1 MAIEFSTGEV
11 AKIVG
16 VSVDTIY
23 RWVREGR
30 LEDPERIKI
39 GKLDVRVWSEKD
51 LQRALTLRE
60 SNRKL
65 RPRRPLRS
73 APAA

>member
-1 MAIEFSTGEV
+1 MAIEFSTSEV
-11 AKIVG
+11 AKLVG

-30 LEDPERIKI
+30 LEDPERIRI
-39 GKLDVRVWSEKD
+39 GKLEVRVWTEQD

-65 RPRRPLRS
+65 RPRKPLGLIRTT
-73 APAA
+73 

>member
-1 MAIEFSTGEV
+1 MAMEFSTSEV
-11 AKIVG
+11 AKLVG

-30 LEDPERIKI
+30 LADPERIKI
-39 GKLDVRVWSEKD
+39 GKLDVRVWSEQD
-51 LQRALTLRE
+51 LQRALTVRE

-65 RPRRPLRS
+65 RPRRPLR
-73 APAA
+73 AVWAT

>member
-1 MAIEFSTGEV
+1 MAIEFSTSEV
-11 AKIVG
+11 AKLVG

-39 GKLDVRVWSEKD
+39 GKLEVRVWTEQD
-51 LQRALTLRE
+51 LQRALSLRE

-65 RPRRPLRS
+65 RPRRPLR
-73 APAA
+73 AT